1 MYMGSPMTKRL
12 KKNRMENL
20 ARDAYQRKILR
31 PCPSN
36 LNLPAHRVVQNKSIW
51 LNMSLSAVRV
61 LSTNSSGGSGIGVVG
76 SAIAAFEYSWARKNC
91 GSNRVMTTERAVRDN
106 KLKKAK

>member
-12 KKNRMENL
+12 KKNRIENF
-20 ARDAYQRKILR
+20 ARYAYQHKILWQR
-31 PCPSN
+31 PSN

-76 SAIAAFEYSWARKNC
+76 SAIAAFGYSWARKNC